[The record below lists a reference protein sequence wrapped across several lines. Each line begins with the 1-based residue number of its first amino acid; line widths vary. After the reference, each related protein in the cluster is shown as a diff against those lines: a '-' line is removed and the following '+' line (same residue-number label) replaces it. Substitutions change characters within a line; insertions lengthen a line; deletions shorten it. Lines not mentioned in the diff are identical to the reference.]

1 MIDRLSQLSTWGAQ
15 AGARP
20 RDLAG
25 VEVGEDLVEQVGE
38 RIAGAAGV
46 GLVALRISAASGVG
60 FGLVVG
66 LYAPR

>member
-1 MIDRLSQLSTWGAQ
+1 
-15 AGARP
+15 
-20 RDLAG
+20 
-25 VEVGEDLVEQVGE
+25 LVEQVGE